1 MKIQMISPSK
11 LKILFNLQDL
21 KENNITLHSFL
32 SGSENA
38 SIFLKAILEIAKEDL
53 GFQAFGSNISYESF
67 CFNYSEF
74 VVIVSKQEYIRKYI
88 FPQKLYFYFFNMDQF
103 FDFSS
108 FIRSNISFKF
118 ESSLYKLKSI
128 LFLEINSSNLIYED
142 FKRLCL
148 ILSEAENNLI
158 YNKSNFS
165 KIVITRFKEFGDIL
179 IHKNALDL

>member
-88 FPQKLYFYFFNMDQF
+88 FPQKL
-103 FDFSS
+103 
-108 FIRSNISFKF
+108 
-118 ESSLYKLKSI
+118 
-128 LFLEINSSNLIYED
+128 
-142 FKRLCL
+142 
-148 ILSEAENNLI
+148 
-158 YNKSNFS
+158 
-165 KIVITRFKEFGDIL
+165 
-179 IHKNALDL
+179 